1 MMNWKVLANKLLT
14 VQNILWAYSCP
25 GLLSLRVEIPLFFLE
40 PRVSPLSGRV
50 CLLPRALLTC
60 APNTRE
66 RWALLGQRK
75 GTPRRGTY
83 GFGRQATALVPEV
96 EQAWGVP
103 WDLVLF
109 AVVSDASSPSPSLMK
124 DADVFREEVQLE
136 LDSTLGTQ
144 GGTCSQNPAKL
155 KEVFVHR
162 SCPAV
167 TVPPRQMSANL
178 FSSEDT
184 RGCVCWGGGAVEW
197 AGGDT
202 KEKARL
208 ALTTGASAQGAPAQ
222 RVSAPA
228 APCTALER
236 HVLGE
241 YLCNKVMNIPLWWY
255 RQEMRLIFFFFFWR
269 EGADGVLRL
278 RDSVWFLNRWGTYF

>member
-1 MMNWKVLANKLLT
+1 MRGEPFSAN
-14 VQNILWAYSCP
+14 VV
-25 GLLSLRVEIPLFFLE
+25 GLREGERMDLRGE
-40 PRVSPLSGRV
+40 PR
-50 CLLPRALLTC
+50 
-60 APNTRE
+60 
-66 RWALLGQRK
+66 
-75 GTPRRGTY
+75 
-83 GFGRQATALVPEV
+83 ALVPEV

-109 AVVSDASSPSPSLMK
+109 AVVSDASSPSLSLMK

-184 RGCVCWGGGAVEW
+184 RGCVCVCGGGV
-197 AGGDT
+197 
-202 KEKARL
+202 
-208 ALTTGASAQGAPAQ
+208 
-222 RVSAPA
+222 
-228 APCTALER
+228 LE
-236 HVLGE
+236 
-241 YLCNKVMNIPLWWY
+241 
-255 RQEMRLIFFFFFWR
+255 
-269 EGADGVLRL
+269 
-278 RDSVWFLNRWGTYF
+278 

>member
-1 MMNWKVLANKLLT
+1 MRGEPFSAN
-14 VQNILWAYSCP
+14 VV
-25 GLLSLRVEIPLFFLE
+25 GLREGERMDLRGE
-40 PRVSPLSGRV
+40 PR
-50 CLLPRALLTC
+50 
-60 APNTRE
+60 
-66 RWALLGQRK
+66 
-75 GTPRRGTY
+75 
-83 GFGRQATALVPEV
+83 ALVPEV

-109 AVVSDASSPSPSLMK
+109 AVVSDASSPSLSLMK

-184 RGCVCWGGGAVEW
+184 RGCVCVCGGGGCWSEQE
-197 AGGDT
+197 GT
-202 KEKARL
+202 
-208 ALTTGASAQGAPAQ
+208 Q
-222 RVSAPA
+222 RKRRAW
-228 APCTALER
+228 
-236 HVLGE
+236 H
-241 YLCNKVMNIPLWWY
+241 
-255 RQEMRLIFFFFFWR
+255 
-269 EGADGVLRL
+269 
-278 RDSVWFLNRWGTYF
+278 

>member
-1 MMNWKVLANKLLT
+1 MMNRKVLATKLLT

-25 GLLSLRVEIPLFFLE
+25 VLLSLRVDIPLFFLG

-60 APNTRE
+60 AANTRE
-66 RWALLGQRK
+66 RWALLGQRR
-75 GTPRRGTY
+75 GTARRGTY
-83 GFGRQATALVPEV
+83 GFGRRATALVPEV

-103 WDLVLF
+103 WDLVLV

-184 RGCVCWGGGAVEW
+184 RGCVCWG
-197 AGGDT
+197 AGGGVSRRGHKGKGALGTDHRSERPRGT
-202 KEKARL
+202 RPARVWEV
-208 ALTTGASAQGAPAQ
+208 P
-222 RVSAPA
+222 PA

-241 YLCNKVMNIPLWWY
+241 YLCNKIMNIPLWWY
-255 RQEMRLIFFFFFWR
+255 RQEMRLIFFLKGGSR
-269 EGADGVLRL
+269 RGPATKR
-278 RDSVWFLNRWGTYF
+278 